1 MLNYDCIIRIN
12 TIGGG
17 YMIILDS
24 KSKEPIYLQLKSKI
38 IQLIGAG
45 VLQKNQQLPP
55 VRVLARDL
63 GVNPNTVQRA
73 YTELE
78 AQGVIYQIVGK
89 GSFVSDDI
97 GTSAALKSGKLRELK
112 GEFLKA
118 GQLGIVR
125 SEIIETLE
133 QVYREGGIRD

>member
-1 MLNYDCIIRIN
+1 
-12 TIGGG
+12 
-17 YMIILDS
+17 MIILDS

-45 VLQKNQQLPP
+45 ALQKNEQLPP

-89 GSFVSDDI
+89 GSFISDDI
-97 GTSAALKSGKLRELK
+97 ATTAALKQGKLRELK
-112 GEFLKA
+112 GEFHKA
-118 GQLGIVR
+118 GQIGIVR
-125 SEIIETLE
+125 SEIIETLD
-133 QVYREGGIRD
+133 QVYKEGGIRD